1 MTTVQE
7 IFKDIEDTFDIHD
20 PVRKYFESKKALWLE
35 SEQNIIV
42 SAYSN
47 GWHDG
52 QDVIIKQFKHVDKG
66 GDAAGLS
73 FYNNEL
79 L

>member
-20 PVRKYFESKKALWLE
+20 HVRKYFESKKALWLE
-35 SEQNIIV
+35 SEQNKIV

-47 GWHDG
+47 PL
-52 QDVIIKQFKHVDKG
+52 
-66 GDAAGLS
+66 ALS
-73 FYNNEL
+73 IVFILCRGKSGCSNKL
-79 L
+79 AV